1 MLLHFK
7 RHHTAQQ
14 APTAEA
20 VIGSARAFVSCV
32 GSLARHDFR
41 NRLQLGT
48 AAFRSGGNAASVIV
62 PRRRSMASEGAII
75 LLIRRYVRL

>member
-41 NRLQLGT
+41 NRLSVGN
-48 AAFRSGGNAASVIV
+48 SGLPIGRECRIGNSATQEVN
-62 PRRRSMASEGAII
+62 GF
-75 LLIRRYVRL
+75 